1 MDNTTIAMIAVGAI
15 VVLGLILWTVQRQ
28 RRSHQLRDRFG
39 PEYEHELR
47 ERGDRR
53 RAEAELDRR
62 VRRVDRF
69 TIRPLPESER
79 SRFATLWNQQQ
90 ARFVDDPRAAVG
102 EADHLVEEVMV
113 RRGYPVAGDFDQ
125 KAADISV
132 DHPQVVENYRTAH
145 HIAQRVETGDA
156 GTEDLRRAMIHYR
169 ALFDELLHDRVA

>member
-1 MDNTTIAMIAVGAI
+1 MNTMTIAMIVVGAI
-15 VVLGLILWTVQRQ
+15 VVLGLILWAVRRE
-28 RRSHQLRDRFG
+28 RRSHELHDRFG
-39 PEYEHELR
+39 PEYEREVR
-47 ERGDRR
+47 ERGNRS

-62 VRRVDRF
+62 VRRVDRLS
-69 TIRPLPESER
+69 IRPLPESER
-79 SRFATLWNQQQ
+79 SRFETRWNQQQ
-90 ARFVDDPRAAVG
+90 ARFVDDPRGAVG

-132 DHPQVVENYRTAH
+132 DHPQVVENYRNAH
-145 HIAQRVETGDA
+145 HIAQRVETGGA

>member
-1 MDNTTIAMIAVGAI
+1 MNTMTIAMIVVGAI
-15 VVLGLILWTVQRQ
+15 VVLGLILWAVRRE
-28 RRSHQLRDRFG
+28 RRSHTLHDRFG
-39 PEYEHELR
+39 PEYEHEVR
-47 ERGDRR
+47 ERGNRS

-62 VRRVDRF
+62 IRRVDRLS
-69 TIRPLPESER
+69 IRPLPESER

-90 ARFVDDPRAAVG
+90 ARFVDDPRGAVG
-102 EADHLVEEVMV
+102 EADHLVEEVMM

-125 KAADISV
+125 KAADVSV

-145 HIAQRVETGDA
+145 RIAQRVETGDA